1 MILAV
6 DIGNTNVT
14 CGVYDGEKWVHTLR
28 LSSTMDF
35 WNQFSTLKEFDITEC
50 AISSV
55 VPNLMQVYIESIRNL
70 FQIDAHIITCQNSGV
85 ELLVETPQDVGIDR
99 ICNVIAAKEIVGT
112 PAIVGDIGSATNY
125 DVVDEN
131 GAFIGG
137 AIAPGI
143 KVAAHNLI
151 EKAALLNETAF
162 IVPKSAVG
170 KNTKTNLQSGIM
182 LGAIDVVDGMFTRIM
197 GEMNWEKC
205 NMIVTGGFGGLI
217 APHLKTKHNYLP
229 NLTLDGIRII
239 YGKNSPSKIPRL

>member
-14 CGVYDGEKWVHTLR
+14 CGVYDGEKWVHILR
-28 LSSTMDF
+28 LPSTLNF

-55 VPNLMQVYIESIRNL
+55 VPNLIQVYIESIRNL

-99 ICNVIAAKEIVGT
+99 ICNVAAAKLLVGI

-162 IVPKSAVG
+162 IVPEFAVG
-170 KNTKTNLQSGIM
+170 KNTETNLQSGIM

-197 GEMNWEKC
+197 DEMNWKSC
-205 NMIVTGGFGGLI
+205 NIIVTGGFGGLI
-217 APHLKTKHNYLP
+217 APHLKTKHNCLP
-229 NLTLDGIRII
+229 HLTLDGIRII
-239 YGKNSPSKIPRL
+239 YGKK

>member
-14 CGVYDGEKWVHTLR
+14 CGVYDGEKWVHILR
-28 LSSTMDF
+28 LPSTLNF

-99 ICNVIAAKEIVGT
+99 ICNVAAAKLLVGT

-125 DVVDEN
+125 DVVDKN

-137 AIAPGI
+137 AISPGLET
-143 KVAAHNLI
+143 AANNLFN
-151 EKAALLNETAF
+151 KAALLKSTAF
-162 IVPKSAVG
+162 MIPPSSIG
-170 KNTKTNLQSGIM
+170 KNTQTNLQSGIM
-182 LGAIDVVDGMFTRIM
+182 FGAIDVIDGMFRRLEIDL
-197 GEMNWEKC
+197 GYKGINK
-205 NMIVTGGFGGLI
+205 IITGGFGKLI
-217 APHLKTKHNYLP
+217 SPHLKTKHQLIP
-229 NLTLDGIRII
+229 NLTLDGIRLIF
-239 YGKNSPSKIPRL
+239 KNSI